1 MKKLSKEGQ
10 AKNNHSGAN
19 KSGAKT
25 EHDSGVKNP
34 SINRPAF
41 SDASSESS
49 NAHSGKDSFSST
61 HTSRADITQDNN
73 RRIVS
78 QRALSNIVE
87 VDRAVEKVVE
97 LPVDRIVEVE
107 KEIEKACGTS
117 SGHAFCRRCVLAAGA
132 HHVYCAARRALN
144 AGEWPVSYT
153 HLTLPTIYSV

>member
-1 MKKLSKEGQ
+1 MKKPSKEGQ

-61 HTSRADITQDNN
+61 HTS
-73 RRIVS
+73 
-78 QRALSNIVE
+78 LSLIH
-87 VDRAVEKVVE
+87 
-97 LPVDRIVEVE
+97 I
-107 KEIEKACGTS
+107 
-117 SGHAFCRRCVLAAGA
+117 
-132 HHVYCAARRALN
+132 
-144 AGEWPVSYT
+144 
-153 HLTLPTIYSV
+153 